1 MDSSRSSSTSATA
14 IPTPTASG
22 NGSTATLNLIQPS
35 PPLPTILPG
44 PLPLTTLSTTSWRTA
59 YPRIG
64 QFAMTKDEQV
74 VAAGPNGLLYF
85 RRVQDHVSKP
95 WSEPRLFP
103 TTSAMLN
110 DQSVSGLAIHLG
122 KERLNVY
129 CVSGG
134 NIYSFHRPIEEDSSF
149 VLDPQPPLSTQVV
162 SGTPAVAVA
171 EVESYYSSPGKC
183 NLIVPC
189 QSGGLLH
196 TWTSGGDDWGSVD
209 HVAKELGVIS
219 AVSSTGIIP
228 NMMQYDII
236 NILAVVVASGRLHTV
251 EGRFGPEPDNY
262 YHLTDKWIAP
272 KSTRINHPG
281 EVTGNPALVR
291 SEVTQ
296 LDLLVPSAEGG
307 VFHFVRTAS
316 TPDEWHMI
324 ARIALPHG
332 LPAAS
337 CLAFNG
343 ITPPLKSRRLFCTVI
358 QTGGQLYYATTYE
371 GSEPWLGSYLEPI
384 VAPGPFSG

>member
-14 IPTPTASG
+14 ILTPATSS
-22 NGSTATLNLIQPS
+22 NGSIATLNLIQPS
-35 PPLPTILPG
+35 PPLPAILPG
-44 PLPLTTLSTTSWRTA
+44 PLPLTTLNTTSWRTA

-64 QFAMTKDEQV
+64 QFAMTGDEQV

-85 RRVQDHVSKP
+85 RRVQDHASKP
-95 WSEPRLFP
+95 WSEPRLLS

-110 DQSVSGLAIHLG
+110 GQSVSGLAIHSD
-122 KERLNVY
+122 KERLYVY

-134 NIYSFHRPIEEDSSF
+134 KFYSFHRPIKEGSSF
-149 VLDPQPPLSTQVV
+149 VLDPCPPILSHVV

-171 EVESYYSSPGKC
+171 EMDSYHSSEQQ
-183 NLIVPC
+183 NLFVPC

-196 TWTSGGDDWGSVD
+196 TWTYGGKDWQSVD
-209 HVAKELGVIS
+209 HVAKELVVIS
-219 AVSSTGIIP
+219 AVSGARSWRNTG
-228 NMMQYDII
+228 NSDVD
-236 NILAVVVASGRLHTV
+236 ILAVVVARGRLHAV
-251 EGRFGPEPDNY
+251 EGRFGRDAVY
-262 YHLTDKWIAP
+262 YHLTNKWIAP

-291 SEVTQ
+291 GERTQ

-324 ARIALPHG
+324 ARIAFPQG

-337 CLAFNG
+337 GLAANKIKLSWEG
-343 ITPPLKSRRLFCTVI
+343 RRLFRTVI
-358 QTGGQLYYATTYE
+358 QTGGQLYYATTHE
-371 GSEPWLGSYLEPI
+371 GSELWLRSYLKPI